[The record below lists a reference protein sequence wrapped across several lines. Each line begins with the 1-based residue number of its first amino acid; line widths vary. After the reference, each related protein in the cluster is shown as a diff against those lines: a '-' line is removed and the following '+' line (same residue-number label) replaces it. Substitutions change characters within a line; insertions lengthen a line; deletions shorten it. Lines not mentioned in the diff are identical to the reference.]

1 MEDKTFKKSEIESI
15 ISILEEMY
23 PDAGCSLYYKNPL
36 DLLIATILAAQCTD
50 IKVNKVTKN
59 LFLKYKDIK
68 DYQKVDIE
76 ELEEDIRPTGF
87 FKNKAKNIKA
97 CVEKILKD
105 FNGKVPDSLDELVK
119 LKGVGRKTANVILSN
134 AYKIPAIP
142 VDTHVKRLSNRI
154 GLSKNKDPEKIEYD
168 LMNLIPKEKWSKF
181 SHLLIFHGRE
191 ICKAK
196 KPKCEICK
204 INPWCQFYTSFR

>member
-1 MEDKTFKKSEIESI
+1 VEDKTFKKSEIESI

-181 SHLLIFHGRE
+181 SHLLVFHGRE